1 VNRQLF
7 ACKHD
12 GANPEQATMPFILAN
27 AAVASGVEATVVCTL
42 DGAYLGR
49 KGAVEGIAAPELAPL
64 VELFDAFLSAGG
76 RVWLCSACTKPR
88 GITEDQLAAGVTIV
102 GAATIVEAVGQGAA
116 FVSVT

>member
-1 VNRQLF
+1 MNSQLF

-12 GANPEQATMPFILAN
+12 GADPERATLPFVLAN
-27 AAVASGVEATVVCTL
+27 VAVASGVEATVVCTL
-42 DGAYLGR
+42 DGVFLGR

-64 VELFDAFLSAGG
+64 AELFAAFLAAGG

-88 GITEDQLAAGVTIV
+88 GVTEDQLAEGVVIV
-102 GAATIVEAVGQGAA
+102 GAATIVEAVGQGGA